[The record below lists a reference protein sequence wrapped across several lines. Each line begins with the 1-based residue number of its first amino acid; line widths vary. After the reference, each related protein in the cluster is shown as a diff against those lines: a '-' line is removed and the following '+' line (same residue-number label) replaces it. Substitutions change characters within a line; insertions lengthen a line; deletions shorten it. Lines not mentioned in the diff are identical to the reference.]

1 MTMQE
6 IGMESMPNVYIS
18 DINLEGDKI
27 FITLTTKDF
36 VESPT
41 WNIEDSIL
49 IDKLMFVVK
58 VFAYDNED
66 ALEPIVTQLNNGDI
80 SIYDAR
86 TSFEKQISFYN
97 YNSLQEED
105 NLNNFYYEL
114 EFDLFQT
121 NKRNI
126 YVYAQAF
133 VDISELNLGF
143 TDYHYLDG
151 PMTSEAIKIDGEPP
165 DNGILFRTPDG
176 GIWSGPVHGREGNYM
191 VGSFHT
197 DEPHDTLT
205 QETVDSKVRDF
216 LSGLP
221 T

>member
-18 DINLEGDKI
+18 EATLNDIQLR
-27 FITLTTKDF
+27 ITLTTKDF

-41 WNIEDSIL
+41 WNIQNSIL
-49 IDKLMFVVK
+49 SDKLMFVVK

-66 ALEPIVTQLNNGDI
+66 TLESIVTQLNNGDI
-80 SIYDAR
+80 SIYDAT
-86 TSFEKQISFYN
+86 TSFEKHISFYN
-97 YNSLQEED
+97 HDYLEAED

-114 EFDLFQT
+114 QFNSYEV

-126 YVYAQAF
+126 YVYAQAY

-143 TDYHYLDG
+143 TEYRYLDG
-151 PMTSEAIKIDGEPP
+151 PMTSEAIKIDGEFP

-176 GIWSGPVHGREGNYM
+176 GIWSGPVHGHEGDYM

-197 DEPHDTLT
+197 EEPHDSLT

>member
-18 DINLEGDKI
+18 EATLNEGLLR
-27 FITLTTKDF
+27 ITLTTKDF

-41 WNIEDSIL
+41 WNIQNSIL
-49 IDKLMFVVK
+49 LDKLMFVVK

-80 SIYDAR
+80 SIYDAI
-86 TSFEKQISFYN
+86 TSFEEHVSFYN
-97 YNSLQEED
+97 YDYFEEEG

-133 VDISELNLGF
+133 VDVSQLNLGF
-143 TDYHYLDG
+143 TEYRYLDG
-151 PMTSEAIKIDGEPP
+151 PMTSEAIKIDGQTPE
-165 DNGILFRTPDG
+165 NAILFRTPDG
-176 GIWSGPVHGREGNYM
+176 GIWSGPVHGHEGVYM

-197 DEPHDTLT
+197 EEPHDNLT